1 MSKLLSLYTN
11 LKKQDNET
19 FYLFKV
25 GLFYN
30 FINDDATSMSCLLHL
45 KLTTLSSSIIKCGFP
60 CNSFDKYM
68 RTLMTLPYKVKVI
81 DSLENNTMFDIKNFE
96 KNKQVKNFIFK
107 IASINI
113 DNVSVTEAYT
123 LLDELQKEAIS
134 IKIDFS

>member
-30 FINDDATSMSCLLHL
+30 FINDDATIMSCLLHL

-81 DSLENNTMFDIKNFE
+81 DSLENNTMYDIKNFE
-96 KNKQVKNFIFK
+96 KNKQVKNFVFK

-123 LLDELQKEAIS
+123 LLDELQKEAVS

>member
-30 FINDDATSMSCLLHL
+30 FINDDATIMSCLLHL

-96 KNKQVKNFIFK
+96 KNKQVKNFVFK

>member
-30 FINDDATSMSCLLHL
+30 FINDDATIMSCLLHL